1 MHLVS
6 IELISSYLSQHLVI
20 FSFIVL
26 FLTFVISYRSFP
38 LIIYL
43 SVLKKIT
50 ARPNERS
57 SHVKSTPNL
66 GGLGISFGA
75 FFISAFFGSFMLT
88 NDDISVVLAIASA
101 IIVLFAA
108 GIKDDTVG
116 LSPFLKLI
124 AEISSALIF
133 VFLTDIR
140 IDSFYGLMGVYELP
154 TFISLIFTVFVFVI
168 IINSFNLIDGID
180 GLASSVALIILS
192 FLLYHFISQEAKL
205 AILTS
210 SSMIGALLAFLRF
223 NLFGGKKKIF
233 MGDVG
238 SLVVGFTLAY
248 LSIMVLSTS
257 FTAGFEFNNK
267 PVFVLALFTFPFL
280 DTLRVF
286 ILRLCK
292 RKSPFKADKT
302 HLHHKLLKNGYSH
315 AQSTAIIAFY
325 SLLIVFL
332 SFTFYQTNITNHLI
346 LTTLISVLLL
356 IIMFFAF
363 SKFKSKN

>member
-1 MHLVS
+1 MAL
-6 IELISSYLSQHLVI
+6 IENISFYLSQHLVI

-26 FLTFVISYRSFP
+26 FLSFVISYRSFP
-38 LIIYL
+38 LIVYL
-43 SVLKKIT
+43 SILKKIT
-50 ARPNERS
+50 ANPNDRS
-57 SHVKSTPNL
+57 SHLKSTPHL
-66 GGLGISFGA
+66 GGLGITFGA
-75 FFISAFFGSFMLT
+75 FFISAFFGSFVLI
-88 NDDISVVLAIASA
+88 NDDISTVLAIASSV
-101 IIVLFAA
+101 IVLFAA

-116 LSPFLKLI
+116 LSPLLKLI
-124 AEISSALIF
+124 AEITSVFIF
-133 VFLTDIR
+133 VFLTDVR
-140 IDSFYGLMGVYELP
+140 IDSFHGLFGINELP
-154 TFISLIFTVFVFVI
+154 VFFSYIFTAFVFVL

-180 GLASSVALIILS
+180 GLASSIAIIILS
-192 FLLYHFISQEAKL
+192 FLLYFFIRFEVVL

-210 SSMIGALLAFLRF
+210 SAMMGALLAFLRF

-248 LSIMVLSTS
+248 LSVMVLSTS
-257 FTAGFEFNNK
+257 YSEVIEIDNT
-267 PVFVLALFTFPFL
+267 PVFILALFAFPFL

-315 AQSTAIIAFY
+315 AQSTTIIAFY
-325 SLLIVFL
+325 SLLTVFL

-346 LTTLISVLLL
+346 LTILISVLLL
-356 IIMFFAF
+356 IIIFFVF
-363 SKFKSKN
+363 SNLKNKN